1 MQSSKVVAL
10 TCPILVSST
19 LLLGI
24 WMRPPLEGTN
34 FIRILLICMPIFIG
48 LVGFI
53 FTVIGCLLYNF
64 IASRVGGIEFILE
77 DVEPA

>member
-1 MQSSKVVAL
+1 
-10 TCPILVSST
+10 
-19 LLLGI
+19 
-24 WMRPPLEGTN
+24 
-34 FIRILLICMPIFIG
+34 MPISIG

-64 IASRVGGIEFILE
+64 IASRVDGIEFILE

>member
-1 MQSSKVVAL
+1 
-10 TCPILVSST
+10 
-19 LLLGI
+19 
-24 WMRPPLEGTN
+24 MRPPLEGTN

-77 DVEPA
+77 DVEPAYLENAEPE